1 MSVQHHLLSLSP
13 EASCA
18 VTLFREGRRDTVT
31 AVITELPDH
40 SGLPAERSF
49 PDIAHKVRRM
59 FLRDADA
66 RQIAWV
72 YRRSGEHVGKET
84 IFQVQLGDTPGCTP
98 AWIAMTSA
106 GLSALV
112 NRGGGFVRRVF
123 FPEFRTPM
131 GEVGR
136 RRPKE
141 VHDGVPV

>member
-1 MSVQHHLLSLSP
+1 MSVQHHLLSLST

-31 AVITELPDH
+31 AVISELPDH
-40 SGLPAERSF
+40 PGLPAESSF
-49 PDIAHKVRRM
+49 PDIARKVRRM
-59 FLRDADA
+59 FLRDADV

-72 YRRSGEHVGKET
+72 YRRPGERAGKET
-84 IFQVQLGDTPGCTP
+84 IFQVQLGDDSGCAP
-98 AWIAMTSA
+98 AWIAMSSA
-106 GLSALV
+106 GLSALI

-123 FPEFRTPM
+123 FPEFRTLS

>member
-66 RQIAWV
+66 RPTPTGHLSWFEP
-72 YRRSGEHVGKET
+72 GERHGHGASPE
-84 IFQVQLGDTPGCTP
+84 
-98 AWIAMTSA
+98 IAMTHIA
-106 GLSALV
+106 IQ
-112 NRGGGFVRRVF
+112 
-123 FPEFRTPM
+123 
-131 GEVGR
+131 EVKDGKVVDWMEHVSDADYGA
-136 RRPKE
+136 RP
-141 VHDGVPV
+141 